1 MGRWGLAWF
10 LKNSCYTLYN
20 TSHLLKEF
28 IMLAIRIEKPLIKAL
43 DLLAKEKHTNRS
55 VIIRNAIIHY
65 LEDIEDLGLAKLAQ
79 KKMKTTKSLLQIRK
93 ELGLDS

>member
-1 MGRWGLAWF
+1 
-10 LKNSCYTLYN
+10 
-20 TSHLLKEF
+20 
-28 IMLAIRIEKPLIKAL
+28 MLAIRIEKPLIKAL